1 MSSDV
6 VIRLRGV
13 RKAFPIF
20 EQPWQRL
27 LHALWPRAFRRGRE
41 FVALDGVDLE
51 VRRGEA
57 VALVGVNGSGKSTL
71 LQLVCGI
78 LQPSAGEV
86 QVSARIS
93 ALLELGAGFNPEFT
107 GRENVRLAAALH
119 GLDGAEVDAR
129 MQDILAFADIGS
141 HVDQPVKTYSS
152 GMFVRLAFAVAVH
165 SDPDVLVVD
174 EALAVGDVYFQRK
187 CYQRIG
193 QMLSAGCTLLF
204 VTHSMDAVLQMC
216 ERAVVLDHGRVL
228 CDGEAREGVATYLT
242 RLFGNA
248 AVLDEPA
255 ANAALQ
261 AERLADAHGL
271 GHGDVLHL
279 RAGYNR
285 DEIRL
290 GDRRAT
296 VCDAR
301 IVHADGDLPVVPRGE
316 SHALWVR
323 YAFHADIPQAVF
335 GIRLR
340 TAAGVVVYSTNTL
353 HAPIGAAGMR
363 EGEECVLRFELAGNL
378 LPGQYFLG
386 IGVSAFE
393 ANPGTGRHEPVA
405 LDRRTDALLLS
416 IIGDR
421 SSEAEGLVDL
431 RARIEIITEPAA

>member
-1 MSSDV
+1 MSSEP

-13 RKAFPIF
+13 GKTFPVF
-20 EQPWQRL
+20 ERPWQRL
-27 LHALWPRAFRRGRE
+27 VHVLWPRVLGRGRE
-41 FVALDGVDLE
+41 FVALDNVDFE

-57 VALVGVNGSGKSTL
+57 VALIGVNGSGKSTL

-78 LQPSAGEV
+78 LQPTTGEV
-86 QVSARIS
+86 RVDARIS

-107 GRENVRLAAALH
+107 GRENARLAAALH
-119 GLDGAEVDAR
+119 GLDAAAIDAR
-129 MQDILAFADIGS
+129 MADILAFAEIGS

-165 SDPDVLVVD
+165 SNPDVLVVD

-193 QMLSAGCTLLF
+193 RMLGDGCTLLF

-216 ERAVVLDHGRVL
+216 ERAVVLDRGRVVF
-228 CDGEAREGVATYLT
+228 DGESREGVATYLT

-248 AVLDEPA
+248 AGGGVADDATPA
-255 ANAALQ
+255 IAGDGGADV
-261 AERLADAHGL
+261 LADTDA
-271 GHGDVLHL
+271 LHL
-279 RAGYNR
+279 RPGYNR

-301 IVHADGDLPVVPRGE
+301 LAHADGSLPVVMRGE
-316 SHALWVR
+316 SFSLQVR
-323 YAFHADIPQAVF
+323 YAFHADVDEAVF

-340 TAAGVVVYSTNTL
+340 TAAGVVVYSANSL
-353 HAPIGAAGMR
+353 HGALGRQSFRAG
-363 EGEECVLRFELAGNL
+363 ETCVLRFGFEGHL
-378 LPGQYFLG
+378 LPGQYFLSL
-386 IGVSAFE
+386 GVSAFE
-393 ANPGTGRHEPVA
+393 THGHEGRREPVA
-405 LDRRTDALLLS
+405 MDRRLDAIVLS
-416 IIGDR
+416 IVGDR

-431 RARIEIITEPAA
+431 GMRIERVPEPAA

>member
-1 MSSDV
+1 MSSEP
-6 VIRLRGV
+6 VIRLRGA
-13 RKAFPIF
+13 RKAFPVF
-20 EQPWQRL
+20 ERPWQRL
-27 LHALWPRAFRRGRE
+27 LHALWPRVIGRGHE

-51 VRRGEA
+51 VHRGEA

-86 QVSARIS
+86 QVHARIS

-107 GRENVRLAAALH
+107 GRENARLAAALH
-119 GLDGAEVDAR
+119 GLDAATTEAR
-129 MQDILAFADIGS
+129 MQQILDFADIGS

-187 CYQRIG
+187 CYKRIG
-193 QMLSAGCTLLF
+193 EMLAAGCTLLF

-216 ERAVVLDHGRVL
+216 ERAVVLDHGRVVF
-228 CDGEAREGVATYLT
+228 DGDSREGVATYLT

-248 AVLDEPA
+248 AAPAVPA
-255 ANAALQ
+255 ASQ
-261 AERLADAHGL
+261 ASAGEAGTHGL
-271 GHGDVLHL
+271 LPGDNLWQ
-279 RAGYNR
+279 RPGYNR

-301 IVHADGDLPVVPRGE
+301 LVHADGDLPVVMRGE
-316 SHALWVR
+316 PFQLLVR
-323 YAFHADIPQAVF
+323 YAFHADVDGAVF
-335 GIRLR
+335 GVRLR
-340 TAAGVVVYSTNTL
+340 TAAGVVVYSANSLHTTL
-353 HAPIGAAGMR
+353 GPLSARAGEDR
-363 EGEECVLRFELAGNL
+363 VLRFEFAGNL

-386 IGVSAFE
+386 FGVSALE
-393 ANPGTGRHEPVA
+393 ARDDGGKREPVA
-405 LDRRTDALLLS
+405 LDRRMDAIVLS
-416 IIGDR
+416 IVGDR
-421 SSEAEGLVDL
+421 SSEDEGLVDL
-431 RARIEIITEPAA
+431 RMRIEPLVDGGA